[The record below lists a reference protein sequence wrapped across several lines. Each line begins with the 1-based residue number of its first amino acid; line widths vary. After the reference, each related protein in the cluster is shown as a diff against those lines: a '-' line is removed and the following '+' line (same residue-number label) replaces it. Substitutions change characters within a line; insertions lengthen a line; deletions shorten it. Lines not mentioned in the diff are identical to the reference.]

1 MREIVLDTET
11 TGLSPEDG
19 DRIIEIGAIELINF
33 IPSDKYFHAY
43 INPQREISESALS
56 VHGLTY
62 DFLKDKPVFSAV
74 ADDFLEFVGTDSL
87 VIHNAKFDINFLN
100 HELQLAGKPVLD
112 SNSIVDTLEMA
123 RKKFPG
129 SPVSLDALCRR
140 FSINNSERSLHG
152 ALLDSKILAKVY
164 LELLGGRQPD
174 LELGVSENL
183 VIKNKGTE
191 ASYIAGLKKRK
202 VALPNRVS
210 DIEINRHKTFIAK
223 IDGME
228 KWEIY
233 KKI

>member
-1 MREIVLDTET
+1 M
-11 TGLSPEDG
+11 
-19 DRIIEIGAIELINF
+19 
-33 IPSDKYFHAY
+33 
-43 INPQREISESALS
+43 
-56 VHGLTY
+56 HGLTY
-62 DFLKDKPVFSAV
+62 DFLKDKPAFSAV

-140 FSINNSERSLHG
+140 FSINNSDRSLHG

-174 LELGVSENL
+174 LELGVSESL

-191 ASYIAGLKKRK
+191 ASSIAKLKKRK
-202 VALPNRVS
+202 VALPSRVS